1 LFIHIHNEETNEMAA
16 LLQQKVLL
24 IGPKGIGKTRAVQ
37 ELLHPQE
44 NDASMKVDIPNSV
57 KDKIPLSHLA
67 SLGMATP
74 STIDWKY
81 FHTLGLELDPI
92 VLQRNGVPM
101 QFNVWDIAGGQD
113 PQIYANNVDFYIIFA
128 TEETEA
134 MYIGQCGEVPYRV
147 IRQRNELHNA
157 LVQ

>member
-1 LFIHIHNEETNEMAA
+1 MAVI
-16 LLQQKVLL
+16 LQRKVLL
-24 IGPKGIGKTRAVQ
+24 IGPNGIGKTRAVQ

-44 NDASMKVDIPNSV
+44 NDASMKVDLPNQV
-57 KDKIPLSHLA
+57 RNNVALYHLA

-74 STIDWKY
+74 STIDWEY
-81 FHTLGLELDPI
+81 FPTLGLEVDHI

-113 PQIYANNVDFYIIFA
+113 PQIYANNVDFYIVF
-128 TEETEA
+128 TDEENEA
-134 MYIGQCGEVPYRV
+134 MYLGQCGTTPYRV
-147 IRQRNELHNA
+147 IRQRNELHNT